1 MTPAPKAVEE
11 AEAKV
16 ELTYREMLEHAKD
29 DSRYARAESFRL
41 AVMYRNSLL
50 TTEQLIEMEKQRGL
64 R

>member
-1 MTPAPKAVEE
+1 MGAGMTQLES
-11 AEAKV
+11 AEAQV
-16 ELTYREMLEHAKD
+16 ERTYREMIEYADK

-50 TTEQLIEMEKQRGL
+50 STEALAEIERARGL